1 MQHGFGAATL
11 RQFIFEAH
19 AQQFAQAPCAG
30 RGILFDGRVRLFWL
44 SIFQRRPPHIQFF
57 VENRRRATHELLK

>member
-1 MQHGFGAATL
+1 
-11 RQFIFEAH
+11 
-19 AQQFAQAPCAG
+19 
-30 RGILFDGRVRLFWL
+30 L